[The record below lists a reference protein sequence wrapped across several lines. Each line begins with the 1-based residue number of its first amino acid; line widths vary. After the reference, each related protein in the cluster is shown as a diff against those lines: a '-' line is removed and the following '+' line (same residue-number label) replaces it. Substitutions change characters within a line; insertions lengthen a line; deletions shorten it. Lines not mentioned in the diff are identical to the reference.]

1 MKRLLLSW
9 LLAATCLTAAMA
21 QTTTSSQDPDE
32 KYTQGL
38 LTPGTEAP
46 DFTLLPPTKGKA
58 AQKLSDYRQH
68 TKKGKA
74 KGGQYVV
81 LDFWATWCPDCRREI
96 PTVKDINKK
105 YGDKVKVIGV
115 SFDTDRETLKTF
127 NEKNG
132 IGWTM
137 YSEYKKW
144 KETEISR
151 RYNIKW
157 LPTMYLISPE
167 GKVVYTTV
175 IADRMLKKL
184 DELSAAGKF

>member
-1 MKRLLLSW
+1 
-9 LLAATCLTAAMA
+9 MA

-38 LTPGTEAP
+38 LAPGTEAP

-58 AQKLSDYRQH
+58 AQRLSDYRQH

-105 YGDKVKVIGV
+105 YGDKVKLIGV

-132 IGWTM
+132 ISWTM

-151 RYNIKW
+151 QYNIKW

-184 DELSAAGKF
+184 DELSAAGKI